1 MGPGPFAAMMLAD
14 MGAEVARID
23 RYVPG
28 RDLPDTERRVRSQD
42 PGKYVLHR
50 GRRSLGLNLKA
61 PGAIETALRMVERA
75 DVLIEGYRPGVMER
89 LGLGPDRC
97 LARNVKLVYGR
108 MTGWGQGGPLAPRAG
123 HDINYIALSG
133 ALAACARVGERPVP
147 PVNLVGDMGGG
158 GLMLAYGVVCAV
170 LHAERTGRGQIVDSA
185 IVDGSAALTTMLYGM
200 GAQGRWS
207 EEPGTNFAD
216 TGAHY
221 YEVYETADGR
231 HIAVGAIEPRFYGM
245 LLERLGLPPETEA
258 EQNDRSTWPERKRQ
272 FADEAVRRLGR
283 VREPGADDGGGAR
296 PPAQHGA
303 RHLHR
308 GRRCGAAGADAP
320 VQRHPRPAHPSSAGA
335 RGTRGRGAGALRVRR
350 RREAATE
357 VGGCRRMT
365 PGLKTYNLLGC
376 YRIPLS
382 VLTRKA
388 SSTS

>member
-1 MGPGPFAAMMLAD
+1 MLGPLEGVRVLEFASMGPGPFAAMMLAD

-272 FADEAVRRLGR
+272 FADIF
-283 VREPGADDGGGAR
+283 
-296 PPAQHGA
+296 
-303 RHLHR
+303 R
-308 GRRCGAAGADAP
+308 GRTRDEWAKLFADSDACVSP
-320 VQRHPRPAHPSSAGA
+320 VLTMEEARDHPHNMA
-335 RGTRGRGAGALRVRR
+335 RGTFTEAGGVVQPAPTPRFSGTPARLTHLPPVPGEHGDEVLARYGFDVAERR
-350 RREAATE
+350 RLRSEGV
-357 VGGCRRMT
+357 VG
-365 PGLKTYNLLGC
+365 
-376 YRIPLS
+376 
-382 VLTRKA
+382 
-388 SSTS
+388 